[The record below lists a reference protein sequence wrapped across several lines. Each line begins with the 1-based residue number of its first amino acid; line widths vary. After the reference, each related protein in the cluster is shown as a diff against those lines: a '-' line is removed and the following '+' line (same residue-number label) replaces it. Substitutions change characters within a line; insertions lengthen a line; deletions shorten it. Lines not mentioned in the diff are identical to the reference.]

1 MGSQRFDLVQRQ
13 RLGAVQRLGAGAGV
27 DDVVPGARRNDHG
40 NSAFITV
47 LTPSSVC
54 TSAPMSS

>member
-1 MGSQRFDLVQRQ
+1 MGSQRFDLVQCQ
-13 RLGAVQRLGAGAGV
+13 RLGAVQRLGAGV

-40 NSAFITV
+40 NPAFITV